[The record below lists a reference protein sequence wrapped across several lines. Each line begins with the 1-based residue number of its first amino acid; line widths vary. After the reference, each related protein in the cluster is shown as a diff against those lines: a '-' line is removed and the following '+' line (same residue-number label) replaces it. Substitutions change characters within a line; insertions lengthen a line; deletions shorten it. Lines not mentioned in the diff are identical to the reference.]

1 MTEITDG
8 SPSTETRRERLRR
21 ELTEQIVEIGR
32 RQLEAGGV
40 SAVSWRAIAREVG
53 MNPASLYTYV
63 DGVDDLYTRIL
74 LQSFKRFGD
83 AVHEAMAE
91 DGRPPR
97 DRLVAGAR
105 AFRAWALAHPSEF
118 NLLYTDQ
125 LPDYEAPPD
134 GPTVEAQRQ
143 AIIPFAQA
151 IAQLVGEPEPM
162 RLVSAA
168 DDERTR
174 LVFTMR
180 AVMHGYTTLEV
191 NNHAPYLDGTGDEM
205 IEALERVLDDL
216 VAVARAKGDDKAA
229 S

>member
-1 MTEITDG
+1 MTDITDG

-151 IAQLVGEPEPM
+151 IAELVGETEPM

-216 VAVARAKGDDKAA
+216 VAMARAKGDDKAA